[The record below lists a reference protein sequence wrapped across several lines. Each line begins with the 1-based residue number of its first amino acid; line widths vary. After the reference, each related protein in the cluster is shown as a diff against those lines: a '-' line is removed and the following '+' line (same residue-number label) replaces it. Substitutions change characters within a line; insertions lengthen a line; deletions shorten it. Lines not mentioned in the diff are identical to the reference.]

1 MRARMPRSCALHVL
15 DPTVDG
21 GSGRL
26 GEMRRSGELAF
37 HRIGLG
43 DPDAVQLPKTPQA
56 QKVRARWRLPALR
69 PLTALACVPSFPPR
83 AIPTY
88 SLGD

>member
-1 MRARMPRSCALHVL
+1 MQEAL
-15 DPTVDG
+15 G
-21 GSGRL
+21 QQSAG
-26 GEMRRSGELAF
+26 
-37 HRIGLG
+37 IGLG